1 MRRGLKSVRNRRD
14 DALSRIGWDQLETL
28 LAEHYQREGY
38 AVEHV
43 GTGGSGRKFDGGID
57 LKLRKGDEYI
67 LVQSK
72 HWNAMQVPHNAV
84 HELMGVMVNEG
95 ATGATLVNSG
105 EFTRAAIEAATRQGH
120 VQLIDGDD
128 LRAMLGPLPE
138 PDPQTESAVE
148 RAVRLQEGARPSY
161 SPRSLDDK
169 SKMVLA
175 KLAIAAFA
183 LLLFLWGINTIFSA
197 IRQIPLQQQA
207 RMQATRAAQSAQPQ
221 SSTPVRSPTAPM
233 PSQSVSD
240 DGSRLAPNPC
250 HELIDAQSGT
260 YIDHCAQSVPA
271 HKQTAAEIRE
281 SQRKADEAMK
291 VIEAST
297 PDM

>member
-1 MRRGLKSVRNRRD
+1 MRRGLKFVRNRRD
-14 DALSRIGWDQLETL
+14 DALSRIGWDRLETL

-84 HELMGVMVNEG
+84 HELLGVMVNEG
-95 ATGATLVNSG
+95 ATGAILVTSG

-128 LRAMLGPLPE
+128 LRAMLGLLPE

-161 SPRSLDDK
+161 SQRSLDDK

-175 KLAIAAFA
+175 KLALAAFA
-183 LLLFLWGINTIFSA
+183 LLLFLWGINTIFST

-221 SSTPVRSPTAPM
+221 SSFPARGAAVSM

-240 DGSRLAPNPC
+240 SGSRLDPNPC